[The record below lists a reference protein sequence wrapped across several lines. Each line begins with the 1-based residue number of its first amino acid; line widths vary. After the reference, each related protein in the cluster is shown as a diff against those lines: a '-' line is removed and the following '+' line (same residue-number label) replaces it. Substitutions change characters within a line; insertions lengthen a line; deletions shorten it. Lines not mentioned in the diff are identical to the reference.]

1 MVRRTLATGLVIL
14 LAGLLFVAC
23 GSSERSGELRA
34 AGADRVGGEGTG
46 HPGEPA
52 ATLTTVPSPLLD
64 TATLEERN
72 RQLNDIIEFDR
83 DVQVALA
90 VYLNRNIAPKD
101 RAFLC
106 AVLHTKPAKAYFKC
120 EGEK

>member
-1 MVRRTLATGLVIL
+1 VAL
-14 LAGLLFVAC
+14 LAALLLVAC
-23 GSSERSGELRA
+23 GSSERS
-34 AGADRVGGEGTG
+34 GGEGTG

-52 ATLTTVPSPLLD
+52 AKTSTVSSPLLN

-90 VYLNRNIAPKD
+90 VYLNRNIAPED

-120 EGEK
+120 

>member
-1 MVRRTLATGLVIL
+1 MKRVLAPLLVAL
-14 LAGLLFVAC
+14 VLVLPAC
-23 GSSERSGELRA
+23 GSSERSG
-34 AGADRVGGEGTG
+34 GEGAG
-46 HPGEPA
+46 RPGNPA
-52 ATLTTVPSPLLD
+52 ATSSMAPSPLLN

-90 VYLNRNIAPKD
+90 VYLNRNIAPED

-106 AVLHTKPAKAYFKC
+106 AVLHTKAAKTYFKC
-120 EGEK
+120 SP

>member
-1 MVRRTLATGLVIL
+1 MVRRNLAAGLVAL
-14 LAGLLFVAC
+14 LAALLLVAC
-23 GSSERSGELRA
+23 GSSERS
-34 AGADRVGGEGTG
+34 GGEGTG

-52 ATLTTVPSPLLD
+52 AKTSTVSSPLLN

-83 DVQVALA
+83 DVQVA
-90 VYLNRNIAPKD
+90 P
-101 RAFLC
+101 FLC

-120 EGEK
+120 